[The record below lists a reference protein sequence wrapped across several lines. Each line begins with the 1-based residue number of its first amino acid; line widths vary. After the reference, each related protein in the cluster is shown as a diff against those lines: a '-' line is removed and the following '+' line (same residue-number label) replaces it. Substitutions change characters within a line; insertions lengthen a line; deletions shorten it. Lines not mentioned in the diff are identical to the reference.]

1 MARYKLTLSYDGS
14 DFSGSQRQAR
24 HRTVQGELENAL
36 RPLGW
41 RQSAIMMAGRT
52 DAGVHASGQVAAA
65 DLDWRHAPTALRDA
79 LNARLPRDMAVTAAE
94 IAGDAF
100 HPRYDAIA
108 RRYRYRVRCQ
118 SIRDPLCRRT
128 AWITWPEP
136 DAEILNWLAERLVGR
151 HDFGAFGSATSRG
164 GGTIRNVAM
173 AEWTV
178 VDDDWCFEIAADG
191 FLYRLVRRLVY
202 VQVSAAQHRCS
213 RETVVKAL
221 EAGHPVPDLVAG
233 LAPPQGLAL
242 IGVEY

>member
-41 RQSAIMMAGRT
+41 RQSAVIMAGRT
-52 DAGVHASGQVAAA
+52 DAGVHASGQVAAV

-79 LNARLPRDMAVTAAE
+79 LNAGLPRDVAVTAVE
-94 IAGDAF
+94 LAGDAF
-100 HPRYDAIA
+100 HPRYDAIG

-118 SIRDPLCRRT
+118 AIRDPLRRRS
-128 AWITWPEP
+128 AWITWPEL
-136 DAEILNWLAERLVGR
+136 DAGILDWLAARILGR

-164 GGTIRNVAM
+164 GRTTRTVTLAR
-173 AEWTV
+173 WTEA
-178 VDDDWCFEIAADG
+178 DDEWCFEIAADG

-202 VQVSAAQHRCS
+202 VQVAAAQHRCS
-213 RETVVKAL
+213 REAVVQAL

-242 IGVEY
+242 TAVEY